1 MGDKTFAL
9 ITLALTSFFGLLVT
23 IVTNRLTAG
32 RGDREFKR
40 ELKRE
45 KLEATRTLYEDALFM
60 LERLV
65 ISLGRGD
72 NVGQDEFTR
81 LMARLSLRST
91 AEIKR
96 LYEQTVESAQDWAA
110 QYRKSQPDRMG
121 DMLFY
126 KSGVQKYAQEAESLY
141 PKFQANL
148 AKLETIMI
156 EHISNIE
163 SEM

>member
-72 NVGQDEFTR
+72 KVGQDEFTR

-91 AEIKR
+91 AGIKR

-110 QYRKSQPDRMG
+110 QYRKSQPEQMG
-121 DMLFY
+121 EILFY